1 MSKKMTNVSCRKIIF
16 KLSTLFIV
24 FLIAMLV
31 FSCQKQEYYPSME
44 GGSLSGESS
53 NIDLFD
59 YKSILVKNTSS
70 IGTKIKNCNTYLDIY
85 GDLVFFGEL
94 ENTSNT
100 IKTDIEIT
108 IDFLNSKKHPVHSVI
123 VAVPINY
130 LRSGAKYPFYYH
142 FTEREKYIDLSV
154 IKTGVNYRQYH
165 KDFKG
170 NPIVEAENYFYEGDY
185 LIIEGRVINLGK
197 EKIKNVKLLCT
208 FYDKKD
214 RIVFIKE
221 CYLAREKMM
230 PSEEQEFQLIIL
242 LDQYLKE
249 FTHYNFEIFF
259 EDGIKVPV

>member
-1 MSKKMTNVSCRKIIF
+1 
-16 KLSTLFIV
+16 
-24 FLIAMLV
+24 
-31 FSCQKQEYYPSME
+31 
-44 GGSLSGESS
+44 
-53 NIDLFD
+53 
-59 YKSILVKNTSS
+59 
-70 IGTKIKNCNTYLDIY
+70 
-85 GDLVFFGEL
+85 VFFGEL
-94 ENTSNT
+94 ENTSKT

-108 IDFLNSKKHPVHSVI
+108 VDFLNSNKLSIHSAIVSVPV
-123 VAVPINY
+123 NY
-130 LRSGAKYPFYYH
+130 LRSGAKYPFHYY
-142 FTEREKYIDLSV
+142 FTEREKYIDLYI
-154 IKTGVNYRQYH
+154 IKTGVNYRQH
-165 KDFKG
+165 NKDFEG